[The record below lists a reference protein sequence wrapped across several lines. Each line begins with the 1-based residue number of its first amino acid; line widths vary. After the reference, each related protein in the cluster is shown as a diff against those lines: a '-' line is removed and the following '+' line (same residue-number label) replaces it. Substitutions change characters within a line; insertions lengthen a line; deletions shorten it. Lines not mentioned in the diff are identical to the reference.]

1 MNMTFK
7 AFMMKEWTLKD
18 DSIIVGKKEIKLSSI
33 TKAEHTPLSPGNSNG
48 VVQVFYGSGAFD
60 FATLAYPKKQKEDG
74 EKAAQYILATVRG
87 EDANEKVK
95 AYEKL
100 KKEGFRKRC
109 NVCGHIFCYTFE
121 DLEENQRLAKS
132 AVGSSVSALTGTLA
146 GYRASGS
153 IDLQSAENKLSRIV
167 DYSKCPKCGSKDIAD
182 ATDAD
187 IEKNKLPQGTV
198 IQQASAAEELKK
210 FKELLDMGVISQEE
224 FDAKKKQLLGL

>member
-1 MNMTFK
+1 MNKTFK

-18 DSIIVGKKEIKLSSI
+18 DRIIVGKKEIKLSSI
-33 TKAEHTPLSPGNSNG
+33 TKAEHTPLAPGNSNG

-87 EDANEKVK
+87 EDANEKVR

-100 KKEGFRKRC
+100 QKEGFRKCC

-121 DLEENQRLAKS
+121 DLEENQRLARS

-153 IDLQSAENKLSRIV
+153 TDLHTAEDKLSRIV
-167 DYSKCPKCGSKDIAD
+167 DYSKCPKCGSKDIVD

-187 IEKNKLPQGTV
+187 IKRNKAPQGTV
-198 IQQASAAEELKK
+198 IQQTSSADELKK
-210 FKELLDMGVISQEE
+210 FKELLDSGVISQEE